1 MTDNNQSM
9 PGDRIIKCRDCPES
23 FVFTEGEQ
31 KFFASKELS
40 DPTRCKACRAA
51 RKAQQQGGGF
61 APTRYPSGPNP
72 HSFEAPPPKAAAPA
86 PGSNEVDVLRKR
98 PNKKV
103 RRRDRDEDY

>member
-31 KFFASKELS
+31 QFFASKELS

-61 APTRYPSGPNP
+61 TPTRFTQNSNP
-72 HSFEAPPPKAAAPA
+72 HVFEAFSGKTATPVA
-86 PGSNEVDVLRKR
+86 GSEVDVLRKR
-98 PNKKV
+98 PNKKA